1 MGLVIRL
8 IELLIILVPLAGA
21 IIAGVRA
28 LSKVRPADPTVDGR
42 DVRRRVITRAVGE
55 HDRTDTRWLEYELD
69 VARLLDFPLMTDL
82 RQPLTERFH
91 RAKVRADL
99 LRPAGVDDL
108 VDDAAAADRY
118 VEAVENYVTAFDAAE
133 AEAIRKRRNDFSA
146 DDQQRMARAQTML
159 RLATDPAATPQE
171 REHAYTQARRE
182 LEGLLVLPQRA
193 RAAIE
198 RGIAGELGS

>member
-21 IIAGVRA
+21 IIAGMRA
-28 LSKVRPADPTVDGR
+28 LSKVRAAEPAGDGR
-42 DVRRRVITRAVGE
+42 DVRRRVITRALGE

-82 RQPLTERFH
+82 REPPTERFH

-99 LRPAGVDDL
+99 LRPARVDDL
-108 VDDAAAADRY
+108 VDDPAAADRY

-133 AEAIRKRRNDFSA
+133 AEAIRKRRNDFSV
-146 DDQQRMARAQTML
+146 DEQQRMARAQTML

-171 REHAYTQARRE
+171 RGHAYTQARRE
-182 LEGLLVLPQRA
+182 LDGLVVLPQRA